1 MKKRSLLL
9 STSLVLCSFA
19 IGQENLQVA
28 PTATGESMPSVILAD
43 TTTVPNGFAVVIN
56 ETRASASSTTLPQDT
71 MVVET
76 TVVKLDTLVNNQ
88 NPLDT
93 TILVSTTTSKDMA
106 ITPKED
112 THVRDGNS
120 EKDEARV
127 YPKVNHWSI
136 AGHAGVAFIDGDQT
150 QDYNTLWPRSGADIA
165 FGFEVEY
172 TFTPGFGLYAEYVY
186 NPYRGS
192 TTYYYKGLKQ
202 PSGLQENKQVAM
214 DFDGLA
220 HEASLGVSLNFL
232 NMFYRYRPQTWN
244 VYVNVGMGVA
254 FYDVSAYHFGTK
266 NIMDYLDNGKHV
278 APSIPEGRAVTFPLG
293 ISLEYN
299 PLKWLAIVWNTQYRM
314 HKKDNMDAS
323 EKGNDDDNTIYSGLG
338 VRWKINDPKNKALQH
353 VRNMSPAEY
362 EPAQCCDATIE
373 NSQKISEIVTQV
385 SALVGNATS
394 IEEER
399 DRLSEENLPD
409 SDLDGVPDIRDRHP
423 NTPLGS
429 FVNYYGEP
437 LDKDA
442 IERILGYGQYIEE
455 TPSIYFDLGSSRI
468 SIESHMVL
476 AKIAR
481 KMYADP
487 NLKIDIVG
495 YCDNVGSVELNNKLS
510 MRRAE
515 DTKRE
520 LVRRYGVSPNRIST
534 YGKGKTPGPVDD
546 FMPNRR
552 CDLILFSE

>member
-19 IGQENLQVA
+19 IGQESPQVTPA
-28 PTATGESMPSVILAD
+28 ATTGES
-43 TTTVPNGFAVVIN
+43 TTTVPTETTVLIN
-56 ETRASASSTTLPQDT
+56 EEPASESSTTLPQDT

-93 TILVSTTTSKDMA
+93 TILVSTTTSKDMT

-136 AGHAGVAFIDGDQT
+136 AGHGGVSFIDGDQS
-150 QDYNTLWPRSGADIA
+150 QDYNTLWPKSGADIA

-192 TTYYYKGLKQ
+192 TTYNYYGLKQ
-202 PSGLQENKQVAM
+202 PDGSQERKQIPM
-214 DFDGLA
+214 DFEGLA
-220 HEASLGVSLNFL
+220 HEANFGVSLNFL

-244 VYVNVGMGVA
+244 VYVNLGMGVA
-254 FYDVSAYHFGTK
+254 FYDVSAYDSGTK
-266 NIMDYLDNGKHV
+266 NIMDHLDNWGTPV
-278 APSIPEGRAVTFPLG
+278 APSISKGRAVTFPLG

-338 VRWKINDPKNKALQH
+338 LRWKINGKDKTIQH
-353 VRNMSPAEY
+353 VRNMSPADY
-362 EPAQCCDATIE
+362 EPAQCCDATVE
-373 NSQKISEIVTQV
+373 NSQKISEIVTQI
-385 SALVGNATS
+385 SALAGNAS
-394 IEEER
+394 SVEDDKER
-399 DRLSEENLPD
+399 AIEENLPD
-409 SDLDGVPDIRDRHP
+409 ADLDGVPDVRDRHP
-423 NTPLGS
+423 NTPSGS

-442 IERILGYGQYIEE
+442 VERILGYGQYVEE
-455 TPSIYFDLGSSRI
+455 TPSIYFDLGSSKI
-468 SIESHMVL
+468 TIESHMVL
-476 AKIAR
+476 TKIAR

-487 NLKIDIVG
+487 NMKIDIVG
-495 YCDNVGSVELNNKLS
+495 YCDNVGGDELNNKLS

-520 LVRRYGVSPNRIST
+520 LVRRYGVSPNRINT

>member
-19 IGQENLQVA
+19 IGQESPQVA
-28 PTATGESMPSVILAD
+28 PTATGESMPSVITAD
-43 TTTVPNGFAVVIN
+43 TTTVPTETTVLIN
-56 ETRASASSTTLPQDT
+56 EEPASASSTPLLQDT
-71 MVVET
+71 VVVEKS
-76 TVVKLDTLVNNQ
+76 VIKLDTLVNNQ

-93 TILVSTTTSKDMA
+93 TILVSTTTSKDMT

-150 QDYNTLWPRSGADIA
+150 QLYNDLWPKSGADIA

-202 PSGLQENKQVAM
+202 PSGLEENKQIPM

-220 HEASLGVSLNFL
+220 HEANLGVSLNFL

-254 FYDVSAYHFGTK
+254 FYDVSAYDFGTK
-266 NIMDYLDNGKHV
+266 NIMDYLDKGKRV
-278 APSIPEGRAVTFPLG
+278 APSIPNGRAVTFPLG

-338 VRWKINDPKNKALQH
+338 LRWKINSKDKTMQH
-353 VRNMSPAEY
+353 IRNMSPADY
-362 EPAQCCDATIE
+362 EPAQCCDATVE
-373 NSQKISEIVTQV
+373 NSQKISEIVTQI
-385 SALVGNATS
+385 SALAGNASS
-394 IEEER
+394 IEEEKER
-399 DRLSEENLPD
+399 TIEENLPD
-409 SDLDGVPDIRDRHP
+409 TDLDGVPDVRDRHP
-423 NTPLGS
+423 NTPSGS

-442 IERILGYGQYIEE
+442 VERILGYGQYVEE
-455 TPSIYFDLGSSRI
+455 TPSIYFDLGLSRI
-468 SIESHMVL
+468 TIESHMVL

-487 NLKIDIVG
+487 NMKLDIVG
-495 YCDNVGSVELNNKLS
+495 YCDNVGGDELNNKLS

-520 LVRRYGVSPNRIST
+520 LVRRYGVSANRINT

>member
-1 MKKRSLLL
+1 MKKRSLLFSVSLIL
-9 STSLVLCSFA
+9 SSFA
-19 IGQENLQVA
+19 IGQEIAPVA
-28 PTATGESMPSVILAD
+28 PTAVAD
-43 TTTVPNGFAVVIN
+43 GPNAVPTTIIDSAAVVIT
-56 ETRASASSTTLPQDT
+56 EASAATSSTPLLQDT
-71 MVVET
+71 VTVENRT
-76 TVVKLDTLVNNQ
+76 IKLDTLVNKE

-93 TILVSTTTSKDMA
+93 TILVSTTTSKDMT

-150 QDYNTLWPRSGADIA
+150 QLYNDLWPKSRADIA

-172 TFTPGFGLYAEYVY
+172 TFTPAFGLYAEYVY

-192 TTYYYKGLKQ
+192 TTYYYLGKKQ
-202 PSGLQENKQVAM
+202 ATDGGYQEHLQEPF
-214 DFDGLA
+214 DFEGLA
-220 HEASLGVSLNFL
+220 HEVNLGVSLNFL
-232 NMFYRYRPQTWN
+232 NMFYRYRPQKWN
-244 VYVNVGMGVA
+244 VYLNLGMGIA
-254 FYDVSAYHFGTK
+254 FYNVSAYNPGTK
-266 NIMDYLDNGKHV
+266 NTMNLVDGWGTVV
-278 APSIPEGRAVTFPLG
+278 APSIPEGRAITFPLG

-299 PLKWLAIVWNTQYRM
+299 PLKWLAVVWNTQYRM

-338 VRWKINDPKNKALQH
+338 LRWKINSPKDKTIQH
-353 VRNMSPAEY
+353 IRNMSPADY
-362 EPAQCCDATIE
+362 EPAQCCDATVE
-373 NSQKISEIVTQV
+373 NSQKISEIVTQI
-385 SALVGNATS
+385 SALAGNAS
-394 IEEER
+394 SMEEEKIVE
-399 DRLSEENLPD
+399 DNLPD
-409 SDLDGVPDIRDRHP
+409 TDLDGVPDVRDRHP
-423 NTPLGS
+423 NTPSGS

-442 IERILGYGQYIEE
+442 VERILGYGQYVEE
-455 TPSIYFDLGSSRI
+455 TPSIYFDLGSARLT
-468 SIESHMVL
+468 IESHMVL
-476 AKIAR
+476 TKIAR

-487 NLKIDIVG
+487 NFKLDIVG
-495 YCDNVGSVELNNKLS
+495 YCDNLGGDELNNKLS
-510 MRRAE
+510 MKRAE

-520 LVRRYGVSPNRIST
+520 LVRRYGISANRINT
-534 YGKGKTPGPVDD
+534 FGKGKTPGPVDD

>member
-9 STSLVLCSFA
+9 YTSLVLCSFA
-19 IGQENLQVA
+19 IGQESPQVA
-28 PTATGESMPSVILAD
+28 PTTTGESM
-43 TTTVPNGFAVVIN
+43 TTTSNEAVVIIN
-56 ETRASASSTTLPQDT
+56 ETPATASTTPLLQDT
-71 MVVET
+71 VVVEKS
-76 TVVKLDTLVNNQ
+76 VIKLDTLVNNQ

-93 TILVSTTTSKDMA
+93 TVLVSTTTSKDMT
-106 ITPKED
+106 ITPKKD
-112 THVRDGNS
+112 IHVRDGNS

-136 AGHAGVAFIDGDQT
+136 AGHGGVSFIDGDQS
-150 QDYNTLWPRSGADIA
+150 QDYNTLWPKSGADIA

-192 TTYYYKGLKQ
+192 TTYNYYGLKQ
-202 PSGLQENKQVAM
+202 PDGSQERKQIPM
-214 DFDGLA
+214 DFEGLA
-220 HEASLGVSLNFL
+220 HEANFGVSLNFL
-232 NMFYRYRPQTWN
+232 NMFYRYRPLTWN
-244 VYVNVGMGVA
+244 VYVNLGMGVA
-254 FYDVSAYHFGTK
+254 FYDVSAYDSGTK
-266 NIMDYLDNGKHV
+266 NIMDHLDNWGTPV
-278 APSIPEGRAVTFPLG
+278 APSISKGRAVTFPLG

-338 VRWKINDPKNKALQH
+338 LRWKINGKDKTIQH
-353 VRNMSPAEY
+353 VRNMSPADY
-362 EPAQCCDATIE
+362 EPAQCCDATVE
-373 NSQKISEIVTQV
+373 NSQKISEIVTQI
-385 SALVGNATS
+385 SALAGNASS
-394 IEEER
+394 IEEDKER
-399 DRLSEENLPD
+399 TIEENLPD
-409 SDLDGVPDIRDRHP
+409 TDLDGVPDVRDRHP
-423 NTPLGS
+423 NTPSGS

-442 IERILGYGQYIEE
+442 VERILGYGQYVEE
-455 TPSIYFDLGSSRI
+455 TPSIYFDLGLSKI
-468 SIESHMVL
+468 TIESHMVL

-487 NLKIDIVG
+487 NMKLDIVG
-495 YCDNVGSVELNNKLS
+495 YCDNVGGDELNNKLS

-520 LVRRYGVSPNRIST
+520 LVRRYGVSANRINT

>member
-1 MKKRSLLL
+1 
-9 STSLVLCSFA
+9 
-19 IGQENLQVA
+19 
-28 PTATGESMPSVILAD
+28 MPSVITAD
-43 TTTVPNGFAVVIN
+43 TTTVPNGSAVVIN
-56 ETRASASSTTLPQDT
+56 EAPASASSTTLPQDT

-93 TILVSTTTSKDMA
+93 TILVSTTTSKDMT
-106 ITPKED
+106 ITPRED

-136 AGHAGVAFIDGDQT
+136 AGHGGVSFIDGDQS
-150 QDYNTLWPRSGADIA
+150 QDYNTLWPKSGADIA

-192 TTYYYKGLKQ
+192 TTYNYYGLKQ
-202 PSGLQENKQVAM
+202 PDGSQERKQIPM
-214 DFDGLA
+214 DFEGLA
-220 HEASLGVSLNFL
+220 HEANFGVSLNFL

-244 VYVNVGMGVA
+244 VYVNLGMGVA
-254 FYDVSAYHFGTK
+254 FYDVSAYDSGTK
-266 NIMDYLDNGKHV
+266 NIMDHLDNWGTPV
-278 APSIPEGRAVTFPLG
+278 APSISKGRAVTFPLG

-338 VRWKINDPKNKALQH
+338 LRWKINSKDKTMQH
-353 VRNMSPAEY
+353 IRNMSPADY
-362 EPAQCCDATIE
+362 EPAQCCDATVE
-373 NSQKISEIVTQV
+373 NSQKISEIVTQI
-385 SALVGNATS
+385 SALAGNATS
-394 IEEER
+394 IEEEKER
-399 DRLSEENLPD
+399 TIEENLPD
-409 SDLDGVPDIRDRHP
+409 TDLDGVPDVRDKHP
-423 NTPLGS
+423 NTPSGS

-442 IERILGYGQYIEE
+442 VERILGYGQYVEE
-455 TPSIYFDLGSSRI
+455 TPSIYFDLGLSRI
-468 SIESHMVL
+468 TIESHMVL

-487 NLKIDIVG
+487 NMKLDIVG
-495 YCDNVGSVELNNKLS
+495 YCDNVGGDELNNKLS
-510 MRRAE
+510 MRRA
-515 DTKRE
+515 
-520 LVRRYGVSPNRIST
+520 
-534 YGKGKTPGPVDD
+534 
-546 FMPNRR
+546 
-552 CDLILFSE
+552 

>member
-9 STSLVLCSFA
+9 YTSLVLCSFA
-19 IGQENLQVA
+19 IGQESPQVA
-28 PTATGESMPSVILAD
+28 PTTTGESM
-43 TTTVPNGFAVVIN
+43 TTTSNEAVVIIN
-56 ETRASASSTTLPQDT
+56 ETPATASTTPLLQDT
-71 MVVET
+71 VVVEKS
-76 TVVKLDTLVNNQ
+76 VIKLDTLVNNQ

-93 TILVSTTTSKDMA
+93 TVLVSTTTSKDMT
-106 ITPKED
+106 ITPKKD
-112 THVRDGNS
+112 IHVRDGNS

-136 AGHAGVAFIDGDQT
+136 AGHGGVSFIDGDQT

-165 FGFEVEY
+165 FGFDVEY

-192 TTYYYKGLKQ
+192 TTYYYKANKA
-202 PSGLQENKQVAM
+202 PSGFQENKQIPM

-220 HEASLGVSLNFL
+220 HEANLGVSLNFL

-266 NIMDYLDNGKHV
+266 NIIDYLDNGKHV

-338 VRWKINDPKNKALQH
+338 LRWKINGKDKTIQH
-353 VRNMSPAEY
+353 VRNMSPADY
-362 EPAQCCDATIE
+362 EPAQCCDATVE
-373 NSQKISEIVTQV
+373 NSQKISEIVTQI
-385 SALVGNATS
+385 SALAGNASS
-394 IEEER
+394 IEEDKER
-399 DRLSEENLPD
+399 AIEENLPD
-409 SDLDGVPDIRDRHP
+409 SDLDGVPDVRDRHP
-423 NTPLGS
+423 NTPSGS

-442 IERILGYGQYIEE
+442 VERILGYGQYVEE
-455 TPSIYFDLGSSRI
+455 TPSIYFDLGLSKI
-468 SIESHMVL
+468 TIESHMVL

-487 NLKIDIVG
+487 NMKLDIVG
-495 YCDNVGSVELNNKLS
+495 YCDNVGGDELNNKLS

-520 LVRRYGVSPNRIST
+520 LVRRYGVSANRINT